1 MALFGKKKAK
11 PSLAEVQDAAILT
24 ADYAVAQFGK
34 MYEPDT
40 VTELVKSMIM
50 EYCQLL
56 TEDKGGQGLYRVL
69 ESDER
74 KDFVEAL
81 KYWLE
86 V

>member
-40 VTELVKSMIM
+40 VTELMKSMVL
-50 EYCQLL
+50 EYVQLL
-56 TEDKGGQGLYRVL
+56 TEDKSGQGLYKVLDIDEQNDFL
-69 ESDER
+69 ES
-74 KDFVEAL
+74 VT
-81 KYWLE
+81 YWLG